1 MGRVSNELSYQ
12 SEETTR
18 TQVGS
23 LDTLFG
29 GGVGGGVFLK
39 LAGGV
44 TWWKQEENHLNER
57 IQLFT

>member
-1 MGRVSNELSYQ
+1 MGRVSNELSYR
-12 SEETTR
+12 SEDKTR

-29 GGVGGGVFLK
+29 GGGVFLK

-44 TWWKQEENHLNER
+44 TWWKQEENHLNE
-57 IQLFT
+57 IIELFT